1 MLLKT
6 ILNRVQRHKSFV
18 YDKVRMIE
26 KAKGNHVLEIGLK
39 ARSNSRPI
47 CSGCHRAGPTYD
59 RLPERLFLFVPLW
72 QIQVYF
78 VYAMRRVNCA
88 HCGKVIVEEVPWAV
102 GKGRLT
108 KACQWF
114 LARWAQRMSW
124 QEVARAFHTTWDHVH
139 SSVQYAV
146 QWGLVHRVTEGV
158 KTIGVDEIQYARGH
172 QYLTLVYQ
180 IDKGCKRL
188 LWIGKEH
195 TADCLRGFFQLMG
208 EPFAHG
214 LKFVCSDMWRAYL
227 EVIAEQAPQAVHVL
241 DRFHIMKLMNKAIDE
256 VRREE
261 VKRLKQDGYE
271 PILKNSRWCLLK
283 RLENMTKKQTV
294 KLTELMRYNLQSMRA
309 KLSRD
314 DFQRFWDYESVGWAA
329 KFLEEWCS
337 RTMRSKI
344 EPMKKVARTL
354 RSHKELLLNWFRADG
369 ELSSGVVE
377 GFNNKAKL
385 AMRKAY
391 GFRTYE
397 AIQHALYHQLGAL
410 PTPEMTHE
418 FA

>member
-6 ILNRVQRHKSFV
+6 ILNRVQPHKSFV
-18 YDKVRMIE
+18 YESVKLTELGKRP
-26 KAKGNHVLEIGLK
+26 VLEVSLK

-47 CSGCHRAGPTYD
+47 CSGCHHPGATYD
-59 RLPERLFLFVPLW
+59 RLPPRLFLFVPLW

-78 VYAMRRVNCA
+78 VYAMRRVNCR
-88 HCGKVIVEEVPWAV
+88 HCGKVIVEEVPWAE

-108 KACQWF
+108 KAYQWF

-124 QEVARAFHTTWDHVH
+124 QEVARTFHTTWDHVY

-146 QWGLVHRVTEGV
+146 QWGVVHRVTEGV
-158 KTIGVDEIQYARGH
+158 KAIAVDEIQWARGH

-180 IDKGCKRL
+180 IDAGSKRL
-188 LWIGKEH
+188 LWVGKER
-195 TADCLRGFFQLMG
+195 TAECLRGFFQLMG
-208 EPFAHG
+208 ESFARQ

-227 EVIAEQAPQAVHVL
+227 DVIAEQAPKAVHVL

-261 VKRLKQDGYE
+261 VKRLKQEGYE
-271 PILKNSRWCLLK
+271 PILKHSRWCLLK
-283 RLENMTKKQTV
+283 RLENMTQKQTV

-314 DFQRFWDYESVGWAA
+314 DFQRFWDYESVGWAT

-354 RSHKELLLNWFRADG
+354 KAHKELILNWFRADG
-369 ELSSGVVE
+369 TISSGVVE

-397 AIQHALYHQLGAL
+397 AIQLALYHQLGSL
-410 PTPEMTHE
+410 PTPKTTHE